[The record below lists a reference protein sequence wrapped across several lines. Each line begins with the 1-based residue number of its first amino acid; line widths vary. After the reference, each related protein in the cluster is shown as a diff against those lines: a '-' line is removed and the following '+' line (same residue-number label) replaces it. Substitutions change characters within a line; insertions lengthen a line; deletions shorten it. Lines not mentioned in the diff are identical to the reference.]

1 MTLRHR
7 FAAAGLAAA
16 LTLTPIAGVTASTLG
31 ATVAQAAPS
40 SSQSASSAASWLA
53 TQLADGQC
61 YKSPYT
67 GAADI
72 SGTANALIGLV
83 AGGNGTA
90 AQKVNG
96 WLQTNISLATKP
108 GQLAIV
114 AIAAEAI
121 GDDPSNYGGR
131 DLIGD
136 ITEAVDKGEGT
147 LGDPYSDSLALI
159 AIKGASDK
167 VPDDLVASLVKQQ
180 NAEGEF
186 FFGSGSSAWPDPDAT
201 GVAIQALDGI
211 EGDDAGAALSKAVA
225 WATKNQKSAGYWDSY
240 SPANTTSLI
249 GSALQEQGK
258 DVSKALAWMKG
269 QQLKDGSLPAEL
281 GGTDGDAYA
290 TAQSLLL
297 LGGVTLNTVS
307 LQGGEPT
314 TAPTSTST
322 TPSPTPT
329 TTGTAT
335 ATATGSTTSMPAG
348 SDGSGDKP
356 SALPSTGAEGPSR
369 AGELGALALGF
380 VAVGTVGGALALR
393 ARRNS

>member
-1 MTLRHR
+1 MTRRHR

-40 SSQSASSAASWLA
+40 SSQSASSAASWLGA
-53 TQLADGQC
+53 QLTGGQ
-61 YKSPYT
+61 YMESPYT
-67 GAADI
+67 GNPDV
-72 SGTANALIGLV
+72 SMTSDVLIGLV
-83 AGGNGTA
+83 AGGNRA
-90 AQKVNG
+90 SAQKVNG
-96 WLQTNISLATKP
+96 WLQKNVSKASST
-108 GQLAIV
+108 GQLAKI

-121 GDDPSNYGGR
+121 GEDPANYGGH
-131 DLIGD
+131 DLIKE
-136 ITEAVDKGEGT
+136 ITEAVDKAKGD
-147 LGDPYSDSLALI
+147 LGDPFSNSLALI

-167 VPDDLVASLVKQQ
+167 VPDDLVASLIKQQ

-186 FFGSGSSAWPDPDAT
+186 FFPQGNWPDPDAT
-201 GVAIQALDGI
+201 GLAIQALDGV
-211 EGDDAGAALSKAVA
+211 EGDGAGAALNKAVA

-240 SPANTTSLI
+240 SPANTTGLI

-269 QQLKDGSLPAEL
+269 QQLKDGSLPPEL
-281 GGTDGDAYA
+281 NGTDGDALA
-290 TAQSLLL
+290 TAQGLLL
-297 LGGVTLNTVS
+297 LSGMTLNTVS
-307 LQGGEPT
+307 LPGGEPT

-329 TTGTAT
+329 STGSAT
-335 ATATGSTTSMPAG
+335 ATATGSATSMPAG
-348 SDGSGDKP
+348 SDDSGDKP
-356 SALPSTGAEGPSR
+356 SALPSTGAEGPSH